1 MYFFFSNGFDSTKNY
16 FYAEEKIDI
25 NNLLNTIKNKFDVI
39 IIPENLY
46 KLMNNIKQYTR
57 VPVEENMIL
66 DINESWNS
74 IDDYFFS
81 LKKNIDI
88 SLKKILLKQNL

>member
-1 MYFFFSNGFDSTKNY
+1 MVLTYQKLLLLRR
-16 FYAEEKIDI
+16 KIDF

-66 DINESWNS
+66 DINESWKS
-74 IDDYFFS
+74 IMTIFLF
-81 LKKNIDI
+81 LKKYSI
-88 SLKKILLKQNL
+88 SLKNIIKTKNS

>member
-1 MYFFFSNGFDSTKNY
+1 MKIIDLNVLLLSNGFDSTKNY
-16 FYAEEKIDI
+16 FYSEEKIDI

-66 DINESWNS
+66 DINESWKS
-74 IDDYFFS
+74 IDDYFF
-81 LKKNIDI
+81 L
-88 SLKKILLKQNL
+88 